1 MKAIN
6 LLSDRIVVL
15 KKEEKRLKFI
25 GNQSFLNYD
34 YLMNDIFEIGFE
46 ILELENAIKI
56 LNKNL

>member
-6 LLSDRIVVL
+6 LLSDRILVL

-25 GNQSFLNYD
+25 GHQSFLNYD